1 MKKLF
6 IYYTNTGNCASV
18 AAFLEKRGALQGMM
32 QSDNPDPGA
41 MKRLS
46 EEMDDLQDRL
56 QMVDDVVAFFFKIMS
71 GGFAAMRGKC
81 APLDDYDGDVSAY
94 DAVVIGSPVWNG
106 RLSAPIN
113 TVLKD
118 TDLSGKQLAFVLCAG
133 SGEGPKALER
143 INAEYPGARVI
154 ALKEPNKYPEELE
167 KLAGLFPDETTI

>member
-1 MKKLF
+1 
-6 IYYTNTGNCASV
+6 
-18 AAFLEKRGALQGMM
+18 
-32 QSDNPDPGA
+32 
-41 MKRLS
+41 
-46 EEMDDLQDRL
+46 
-56 QMVDDVVAFFFKIMS
+56 
-71 GGFAAMRGKC
+71 MRGKC
-81 APLDDYDGDVSAY
+81 APLDDYDSDVSAY